1 MEKPIEFGTY
11 IHGLRK
17 EKKYSLKIV
26 ADKLGIDISMLSK
39 IENGERQLQSHMLNG
54 LSELFDL
61 DYKEMQIQLLNR
73 KIKDEYGKEPYFLET
88 IKEIINN
95 QYLIFYNRFRK
106 YQKCLLTFGFEVV
119 FLHFQSY

>member
-26 ADKLGIDISMLSK
+26 ADKLKIDISMLSK

-61 DYKEMQIQLLNR
+61 DYKKMQIQLLNQR
-73 KIKDEYGKEPYFLET
+73 IDEH
-88 IKEIINN
+88 
-95 QYLIFYNRFRK
+95 
-106 YQKCLLTFGFEVV
+106 FGNESF
-119 FLHFQSY
+119 FKRQ

>member
-1 MEKPIEFGTY
+1 MIKEKGNSFEFGTY

-26 ADKLGIDISMLSK
+26 ADKLKIDISLLSK

-61 DYKEMQIQLLNR
+61 DYKEMQIQLLNQ
-73 KIKDEYGKEPYFLET
+73 KIENEYGSEPFFNEA
-88 IKEIINN
+88 IS
-95 QYLIFYNRFRK
+95 Q
-106 YQKCLLTFGFEVV
+106 
-119 FLHFQSY
+119 LHHRG

>member
-39 IENGERQLQSHMLNG
+39 IENGERQLQSRMLNG

-61 DYKEMQIQLLNR
+61 DYKEMQIQLFNQR
-73 KIKDEYGKEPYFLET
+73 IENEFGDEPFFLEAIT
-88 IKEIINN
+88 IFKQKGIN
-95 QYLIFYNRFRK
+95 K
-106 YQKCLLTFGFEVV
+106 
-119 FLHFQSY
+119 

>member
-1 MEKPIEFGTY
+1 MIKEMEKPIEFGTY

-39 IENGERQLQSHMLNG
+39 IENGERQLQSHMLSG

-61 DYKEMQIQLLNR
+61 DYKEIQIQLLNQR
-73 KIKDEYGKEPYFLET
+73 IENDYGDQPYLKETLE
-88 IKEIINN
+88 K
-95 QYLIFYNRFRK
+95 YLKTLR
-106 YQKCLLTFGFEVV
+106 
-119 FLHFQSY
+119 

>member
-26 ADKLGIDISMLSK
+26 ADKLGIDISLLSK

-61 DYKEMQIQLLNR
+61 NYKEMQIQLLNQR
-73 KIKDEYGKEPYFLET
+73 LENEFGDEPFLKETLVYYLEKINY
-88 IKEIINN
+88 
-95 QYLIFYNRFRK
+95 
-106 YQKCLLTFGFEVV
+106 
-119 FLHFQSY
+119 

>member
-26 ADKLGIDISMLSK
+26 ADKLGIDISLLSK

-61 DYKEMQIQLLNR
+61 DYQEMQIQLLNQR
-73 KIKDEYGKEPYFLET
+73 IENEFGNEPFLKETLVFYLENSIVKKT
-88 IKEIINN
+88 NKW
-95 QYLIFYNRFRK
+95 
-106 YQKCLLTFGFEVV
+106 
-119 FLHFQSY
+119 

>member
-11 IHGLRK
+11 IHDLRK

-26 ADKLGIDISMLSK
+26 ADKLGIDISLLSK

-61 DYKEMQIQLLNR
+61 DCKEMQIQLLNQ
-73 KIKDEYGKEPYFLET
+73 KIEEEYGDNPYFIET
-88 IKEIINN
+88 IN
-95 QYLIFYNRFRK
+95 LISSKNRSK
-106 YQKCLLTFGFEVV
+106 
-119 FLHFQSY
+119 

>member
-1 MEKPIEFGTY
+1 MEKPLGFGSY

-39 IENGERQLQSHMLNG
+39 IENGERQLQSHMLSG

-61 DYKEMQIQLLNR
+61 DYK
-73 KIKDEYGKEPYFLET
+73 
-88 IKEIINN
+88 
-95 QYLIFYNRFRK
+95 
-106 YQKCLLTFGFEVV
+106 
-119 FLHFQSY
+119 

>member
-1 MEKPIEFGTY
+1 MKKPIEFGTY

-26 ADKLGIDISMLSK
+26 ADILGIDISMLSK

-61 DYKEMQIQLLNR
+61 DYKEMQIQLLNQKIENEYGDEPFINEALQMYLTK
-73 KIKDEYGKEPYFLET
+73 KIKKEN
-88 IKEIINN
+88 I
-95 QYLIFYNRFRK
+95 
-106 YQKCLLTFGFEVV
+106 
-119 FLHFQSY
+119 

>member
-17 EKKYSLKIV
+17 EKKYSLKVV

-39 IENGERQLQSHMLNG
+39 IENGERQLQSHMLSG

-61 DYKEMQIQLLNR
+61 DYKEIQIQLLNQR
-73 KIKDEYGKEPYFLET
+73 IENDYGDQPYLKETLE
-88 IKEIINN
+88 K
-95 QYLIFYNRFRK
+95 YLKTLR
-106 YQKCLLTFGFEVV
+106 
-119 FLHFQSY
+119 

>member
-1 MEKPIEFGTY
+1 MEKSIEFGTY

-54 LSELFDL
+54 LSELFNL
-61 DYKEMQIQLLNR
+61 DYKEIQIQYLNH
-73 KIKDEYGKEPYFLET
+73 KLNQQFGDEPYFNEA
-88 IKEIINN
+88 IKI
-95 QYLIFYNRFRK
+95 LA
-106 YQKCLLTFGFEVV
+106 
-119 FLHFQSY
+119 QSNK

>member
-1 MEKPIEFGTY
+1 MIKVMEKPIEFGTY

-54 LSELFDL
+54 LAELFDL
-61 DYKEMQIQLLNR
+61 DYKEMQIQLLNQ
-73 KIKDEYGKEPYFLET
+73 KIDEHFGNEP
-88 IKEIINN
+88 
-95 QYLIFYNRFRK
+95 FYNEALNVLVK
-106 YQKCLLTFGFEVV
+106 QKNK
-119 FLHFQSY
+119 

>member
-1 MEKPIEFGTY
+1 MISEMEKPIEFGSY

-54 LSELFDL
+54 LADLFDL
-61 DYKEMQIQLLNR
+61 NYKEMQIQLLNQ
-73 KIKDEYGKEPYFLET
+73 KIENEFGNEPFFKET
-88 IKEIINN
+88 IK
-95 QYLIFYNRFRK
+95 QLASNRD
-106 YQKCLLTFGFEVV
+106 
-119 FLHFQSY
+119 

>member
-26 ADKLGIDISMLSK
+26 ADKLGIDILLLSK

-61 DYKEMQIQLLNR
+61 DYKEMQIQLLNQ
-73 KIKDEYGKEPYFLET
+73 KIDEYFGNEPFFNEA
-88 IKEIINN
+88 INKLAKN
-95 QYLIFYNRFRK
+95 KKGY
-106 YQKCLLTFGFEVV
+106 E
-119 FLHFQSY
+119 